1 MKKIIPILLAGGLAA
16 ASFSVFA
23 QTSARHPDEGRSVD
37 TGGAHPDSSQAEGRM
52 PYRSTAP
59 ERGDPRTERQRYRGE
74 AAGSASAR
82 HPDDGRSVDT
92 GGGHP
97 DSSAAEGRMNY
108 GSVAPERGDPQTK
121 RERYTGEAAAGA
133 GKRHPEEGR
142 SVDTGGAHPDSSQA
156 EGRMPYSS
164 PAPERERK

>member
-1 MKKIIPILLAGGLAA
+1 MKKIIPFLLAGGLAA
-16 ASFSVFA
+16 ASFGVLAAEHEQEGRSVDTGGA
-23 QTSARHPDEGRSVD
+23 HPDSSRAEGQMPYTNVAPQERQRMTPREGYRGEAATGAGKRHPDDGRSVD

-52 PYRSTAP
+52 PY
-59 ERGDPRTERQRYRGE
+59 
-74 AAGSASAR
+74 
-82 HPDDGRSVDT
+82 
-92 GGGHP
+92 
-97 DSSAAEGRMNY
+97 
-108 GSVAPERGDPQTK
+108 GSVAPERGDPKTK